1 MKKFDQIFKRIMTES
16 ETETVR
22 GIENVRPYICVCVD
36 VFEYMFLNKYIHPNL
51 CQ

>member
-22 GIENVRPYICVCVD
+22 GIENVRPYIYIYIYVGGGGGGLNIY
-36 VFEYMFLNKYIHPNL
+36 VFK
-51 CQ
+51 